1 MKYSLFIGKWQ
12 PFHKGHK
19 WLIEERLKLGKN
31 ILIGIREIE
40 NPLYSPSEIKMQV
53 FELFPDEVN
62 VGTIDF
68 VDMPDIEYVSQN
80 IESPNSG
87 EIFMDDILINP
98 IDPSKRD
105 IAMVF
110 QNYALYPQM
119 TVKENMAFGLKI
131 RKFLQKETSGDIW

>member
-68 VDMPDIEYVSQN
+68 VEMPDIESINYGRDVGYDIIEHKPPEDIKEISGTN
-80 IESPNSG
+80 IRNKNEK
-87 EIFMDDILINP
+87 FFKWIN
-98 IDPSKRD
+98 IVLK
-105 IAMVF
+105 F
-110 QNYALYPQM
+110 CY
-119 TVKENMAFGLKI
+119 EN
-131 RKFLQKETSGDIW
+131 T

>member
-19 WLIEERLKLGKN
+19 WLIEERLKLEKN

-68 VDMPDIEYVSQN
+68 VEMPDIESINYGRDVGYDIIEHKPPEDIKEISGTN
-80 IESPNSG
+80 IRNKNE
-87 EIFMDDILINP
+87 
-98 IDPSKRD
+98 
-105 IAMVF
+105 
-110 QNYALYPQM
+110 
-119 TVKENMAFGLKI
+119 
-131 RKFLQKETSGDIW
+131 

>member
-1 MKYSLFIGKWQ
+1 MKYSLFIGKFQ

-40 NPLYSPSEIKMQV
+40 EPLYSPSEIKMQV

-68 VDMPDIEYVSQN
+68 IELPDIESVNYGRDVGYDI
-80 IESPNSG
+80 IEHVPPKDIKEISG
-87 EIFMDDILINP
+87 
-98 IDPSKRD
+98 
-105 IAMVF
+105 
-110 QNYALYPQM
+110 
-119 TVKENMAFGLKI
+119 TKI
-131 RKFLQKETSGDIW
+131 RKKNGN

>member
-1 MKYSLFIGKWQ
+1 MKYSLYIGKWQ

-68 VDMPDIEYVSQN
+68 VEMPDIESINYGRDVGYDIIEHKPPEDIKEISGTN
-80 IESPNSG
+80 IRNKNE
-87 EIFMDDILINP
+87 
-98 IDPSKRD
+98 
-105 IAMVF
+105 
-110 QNYALYPQM
+110 
-119 TVKENMAFGLKI
+119 
-131 RKFLQKETSGDIW
+131 